1 MPVLPLLLDMNHRV
15 FFYLVAT
22 EFIGILMI
30 PYNDAILP
38 HIGISI
44 TKGCLH

>member
-1 MPVLPLLLDMNHRV
+1 MPVLPPLLDI
-15 FFYLVAT
+15 FYLVAT